1 MWKGGSKALKKPSKI
16 MILLS
21 MEGQV
26 HKLIMVRLLDCVCLY
41 VGFGFFFHEQEL
53 LFPLVNEQSV
63 GGRLRVKYLSE
74 SSKIIRVKWK

>member
-41 VGFGFFFHEQEL
+41 VGFGLFFPRTRTA
-53 LFPLVNEQSV
+53 FPS
-63 GGRLRVKYLSE
+63 GKRAKCGR
-74 SSKIIRVKWK
+74 KIACKVFKRKF

>member
-21 MEGQV
+21 IEGQV

-41 VGFGFFFHEQEL
+41 VGFGLFFPRIRAA
-53 LFPLVNEQSV
+53 FPS
-63 GGRLRVKYLSE
+63 GK
-74 SSKIIRVKWK
+74 